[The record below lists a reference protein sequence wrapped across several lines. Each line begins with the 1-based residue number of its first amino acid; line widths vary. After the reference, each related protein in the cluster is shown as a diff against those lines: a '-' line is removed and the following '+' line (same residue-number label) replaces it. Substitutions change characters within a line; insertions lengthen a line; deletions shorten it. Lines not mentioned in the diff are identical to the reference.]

1 MVKTIQIILLVRKF
15 QNDFILKF
23 RRFGQKFVFQIN
35 NYYIIIYLNI

>member
-1 MVKTIQIILLVRKF
+1 MIKTPLKNIQVRKF

-35 NYYIIIYLNI
+35 NYIIIIYLNI